1 MKYNRMLCWV
11 DEQEKQA
18 IMQSNI
24 NKIDILFADN
34 EEMFILEINN
44 YDFHVVS
51 IHKANDNLVKFFPNI
66 RFFILFQNV
75 GEFPFPM
82 EYCSIML
89 ASNVSPNS
97 KRRSLFKANEL
108 IDLFEGRDII
118 D

>member
-1 MKYNRMLCWV
+1 LPKGVKIWTNGVRYASAMIIGGKMKYKRMLCWV

-51 IHKANDNLVKFFPNI
+51 IHKANDNLVKSFPNI
-66 RFFILFQNV
+66 RFLF
-75 GEFPFPM
+75 
-82 EYCSIML
+82 Y
-89 ASNVSPNS
+89 
-97 KRRSLFKANEL
+97 FKM
-108 IDLFEGRDII
+108 
-118 D
+118 